1 MTELANLIKNR
12 QLNWAVYSVQGSLD
26 KNNGAMGGEQKIS
39 VARRTRARRED
50 NKKVGKK
57 DKKFRKRDQG
67 RVIIPAEVNME
78 SESEDG
84 A

>member
-50 NKKVGKK
+50 NKKVRK
-57 DKKFRKRDQG
+57 DKKLRKRDQG
-67 RVIIPAEVNME
+67 RVNIPAEVNME